1 MLRLSNNP
9 FPAQILDLMHA
20 FGVFNELEL
29 ISGRAVRFCK
39 LKNRKAS
46 DSQVLVR
53 GSRQLMTNCRSK
65 V

>member
-1 MLRLSNNP
+1 
-9 FPAQILDLMHA
+9 MHA

-53 GSRQLMTNCRSK
+53 GSRQLMTNAGSSCEL
-65 V
+65 